1 MFVNVRVSQYQKT
14 IMMVVAAEYEWAI
27 LRSVSGS
34 ASLMTASSAILLY
47 TAWPLPAGQHVYINT
62 LPQTPTLS
70 PPN

>member
-1 MFVNVRVSQYQKT
+1 MSWLVDHDG
-14 IMMVVAAEYEWAI
+14 VAAEYEWAI